1 MARECP
7 EAAFRNLDNI
17 PEYGRW
23 DDLYSVIGTK
33 LENDALDV
41 IACQLNKDLASLS
54 TNENEGVSLLAK
66 WLKSENASSIETK
79 RLANRTREY
88 LGYSHKKYRKIL
100 SALRTRINIV
110 EKLMSEGKWEQI
122 EFAKLP
128 SKAGLI
134 YRNAFAKRDAE
145 RYAEFINNKETKV
158 NTGVLYPYDS

>member
-1 MARECP
+1 MNWLAKEYP

-23 DDLYSVIGTK
+23 DDLYCVVGTK
-33 LENDALDV
+33 LENDAFDLFST
-41 IACQLNKDLASLS
+41 QLNKDLISLKE
-54 TNENEGVSLLAK
+54 NQNEGVSLLAK

-79 RLANRTREY
+79 QLGNRTREY

-110 EKLMSEGKWEQI
+110 EKLMSEGRWEEI

-128 SKAGLI
+128 SKDTPSFSPSFNDIKSLF
-134 YRNAFAKRDAE
+134 N
-145 RYAEFINNKETKV
+145 
-158 NTGVLYPYDS
+158 